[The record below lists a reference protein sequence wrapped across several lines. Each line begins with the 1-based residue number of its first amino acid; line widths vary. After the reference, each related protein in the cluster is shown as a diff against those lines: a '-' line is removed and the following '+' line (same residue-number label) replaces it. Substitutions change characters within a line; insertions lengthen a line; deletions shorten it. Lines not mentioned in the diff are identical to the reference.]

1 MAQKLE
7 TDIVINLAGNLAA
20 KAKRYGNSMS
30 DFARKNERAM
40 TLVRTT
46 TAAAGRGID
55 RLGNRYV
62 GLGGALLTG
71 AAVRGVGNFEEQM
84 TRIGTNAKLSE
95 EQVKALTK
103 SVQDVSNQSDVR
115 IDTTQIAAGVDV
127 LLGKS
132 GDLKFTLDNLQ
143 NMGVFMQA
151 FGADAESTGALFAQF
166 REKGVKDAKEV
177 MNVLD
182 QLYGQFAVGSVSVK
196 DLAGISEQLF
206 ATYQANGPGAITQMG
221 ALVQLIA
228 KSKGNANEA
237 LTSIQGIFATFSDKK
252 KVEFL
257 DKQGIKVFQDGT
269 NQLREP
275 VELLLEV
282 LEKAKNDPLKLG
294 DVFDQTSLQ
303 GLASLYSQENKQLLK
318 GMVSGTAELGA
329 TQQAA
334 ARNAATFN
342 SAMASLNNSFDKFA
356 DEKLSGPIKE
366 LADAINGVDQET
378 VDSWLAWGE
387 AAVWAIG
394 GVIVAKKALDAGMWA
409 KKTFGTGGIAGG
421 VGKGGINSLGATP
434 VYVVNMGKGGFGGG
448 DMGVS
453 SAGENSST
461 SKKSNKFK
469 SGLQT
474 AAAATI
480 LYPAVD
486 YVMDA
491 AIGDT
496 GFGKWAKKTTLG
508 DVWDGMFGGE
518 SGPSETTTQRN
529 ARRRRQSIS
538 EMANN
543 LGGQGG
549 DVSAFATQIIQNIA
563 NPAATSPLNG
573 QIAVDVQVS
582 DDRVRAT
589 ARSRS
594 PFISIDKDPD
604 AGQN

>member
-1 MAQKLE
+1 M
-7 TDIVINLAGNLAA
+7 
-20 KAKRYGNSMS
+20 
-30 DFARKNERAM
+30 
-40 TLVRTT
+40 
-46 TAAAGRGID
+46 
-55 RLGNRYV
+55 
-62 GLGGALLTG
+62 GLGTALLTG

-103 SVQDVSNQSDVR
+103 SVQDVSNRADVR

-132 GDLKFTLDNLQ
+132 GDLKFTIDNLQ

-151 FGADAESTGALFAQF
+151 FGADAQSTGALFAQF

-237 LTSIQGIFATFSDKK
+237 LTSIQGIFATFSDKN

-318 GMVSGTAELGA
+318 DMVSGTAELGA

-378 VDSWLAWGE
+378 IDSWLKWGE

-409 KKTFGTGGIAGG
+409 KNTFGAGGIAGD
-421 VGKGGINSLGATP
+421 VAGKGGINSLGATP
-434 VYVVNMGKGGFGGG
+434 VYVVNMGQGGMGGG
-448 DMGVS
+448 VDATGR
-453 SAGENSST
+453 ST
-461 SKKSNKFK
+461 DSTASKTKGNRLK

-474 AAAATI
+474 AAAATV
-480 LYPAVD
+480 LYPVVD
-486 YVMDA
+486 FALDA

-496 GFGKWAKKTTLG
+496 DFGKWAKKTTLK
-508 DVWDGMFGGE
+508 DVWGSMFDG
-518 SGPSETTTQRN
+518 SDHQSETVLQRN
-529 ARRRRQSIS
+529 NRRRSSRPSIS

-543 LGGQGG
+543 LGGQDG
-549 DVSAFATQIIQNIA
+549 DVSTFATQIIQNIA

-589 ARSRS
+589 ARSLS
-594 PFISIDKDPD
+594 PFISIEKDPD